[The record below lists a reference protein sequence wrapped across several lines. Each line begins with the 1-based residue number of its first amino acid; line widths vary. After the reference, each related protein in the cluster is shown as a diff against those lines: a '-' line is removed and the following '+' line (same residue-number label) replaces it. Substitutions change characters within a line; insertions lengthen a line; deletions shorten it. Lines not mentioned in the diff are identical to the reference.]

1 MNLFIDDGYTR
12 TATIEAVPGLHPGG
26 KVEYRPA
33 LSLKRTEYSVV
44 ANSNQP
50 AKINDYEND
59 LIAKQVKC
67 LDAAGHTGALAKAQA
82 ALIEPTLRNRL
93 LNLILGFESGDEAG
107 DEASDVGNSPGV

>member
-1 MNLFIDDGYTR
+1 MSLFIDDGYTR

-59 LIAKQVKC
+59 LIAKQVVC
-67 LDAAGHTGALAKAQA
+67 LDAAGRLGAITKAEA
-82 ALIEPTLRNRL
+82 ARIEPTLRNRL
-93 LNLILGFESGDEAG
+93 LNLILGFEAGDEAG
-107 DEASDVGNSPGV
+107 DVGNSSGV